1 MNKILVLILFSLLL
15 IAKDGAVTKDKIIEL
30 YQKKEYEK
38 LCHLGYR
45 NFKSIRN
52 DQNLIS
58 LYAFSCLYA
67 DYIDRLAIPIIA
79 LSKTKEARQNRTYF
93 SLILTQK
100 NMLYSSIIDHIPIEG
115 IQLPMTD
122 HVISRV
128 SHLYFQNL
136 YTKKDGHYFLH
147 DPNDPKITYEV
158 YQEKSRYN
166 RPFLIIEEH
175 IGSTIIKH
183 KFL

>member
-1 MNKILVLILFSLLL
+1 MLFSLILF
-15 IAKDGAVTKDKIIEL
+15 AKEATVTKEKIIQL

-38 LCHLGYR
+38 ICHLGYR
-45 NFKSIRN
+45 KFKSIRN

-79 LSKTKEARQNRTYF
+79 LTKTKEARQNRTYF

-100 NMLYSSIIDHIPIEG
+100 NMLYSAIIDHITIKG
-115 IQLPMTD
+115 VQLPMTD

-128 SHLYFQNL
+128 AHLFFQNH
-136 YTKKDGHYFLH
+136 YTKRDGHYFLQ
-147 DPNDPKITYEV
+147 DPKDPKISYEV

-166 RPFLIIEEH
+166 RPYLIIEEH